1 MKDKDIKIIT
11 DATQLGL
18 QPLTEYANRVCW
30 PYKDV
35 DLLNSKTYSVDDT
48 VNLKGAYTR
57 LMDIKDYTA
66 IVEVKKEEK
75 KFTVRPELGGVGI
88 GKGINEIRFNNR
100 TNQASAT
107 SYEILIKKANSTKTT
122 LAKFNQNNMYDI
134 KEFKKETGCFCS
146 FSEKEALEFIKQKS
160 EEANEKID
168 EYANT
173 GKINFEKN
181 DWLWGNAAFQIIAT
195 CLSYIVLH
203 GHKRNHFYQ
212 PTNELFLFFQ
222 VHVLQILMLICEYWV
237 EVALIL
243 PLM

>member
-222 VHVLQILMLICEYWV
+222 ARVHHKLMLILEY
-237 EVALIL
+237 
-243 PLM
+243 